1 MKERLIILSDI
12 WGFQKSEWINYYSD
26 LLSSDYNIKYYD
38 SCDLGEIEINSSNE
52 NIRHQQFINSGIEI
66 AVKKL
71 IEFEKKECNILAF
84 SIGGTIA
91 WKAALN
97 GLKTKSIYAVSSTR
111 LRYETE
117 KPDCKI
123 KLIFGEKDDFKPT
136 PEWLEKL
143 HLTNEI
149 IENGTHQ
156 IYTEKKHSIKICES
170 MQRTTTSF
178 PMKSNNLIS

>member
-12 WGFQKSEWINYYSD
+12 WGFEKSEWIKYYSD
-26 LLSSDYNIKYYD
+26 LLSSDYDIKYYN
-38 SCDLGEIEINSSNE
+38 SCELGEIEINSLNE
-52 NIRHQQFINSGIEI
+52 NIRHQQFVNSGIEI

-71 IEFEKKECNILAF
+71 IEVEKKECNILAF

-91 WKAALN
+91 WKAVLKGLN
-97 GLKTKSIYAVSSTR
+97 TKSIYAVSSTR

-123 KLIFGEKDDFKPT
+123 KLFFGEKDDFKPT
-136 PEWLEKL
+136 PKWFEKF

-149 IENGTHQ
+149 IEKGNHQ
-156 IYTEKKHSIKICES
+156 IYIEKKHSIKICES
-170 MQRTTTSF
+170 MKRTITSHL
-178 PMKSNNLIS
+178 SQIVGN